1 MLKDR
6 VAELRAGHLP
16 ADPASRTSYAAGE
29 VAQCDFLF
37 PDITLPVGFGQV
49 RTANQLPVLTMVT
62 GYSRWLSAVLVPSR
76 AHEELLA
83 GWWQLISALEA
94 VPRLL
99 VWDGEGAV
107 GQYRRGDSRLTAD
120 CQAFRGT
127 LATRGLV
134 HPARMTTAGSPG
146 KSVRAARQEVA
157 QPAIQQPLPRMKVK
171 SWRLS
176 QKYVPWVRLFADPRR
191 GLPGLP

>member
-1 MLKDR
+1 
-6 VAELRAGHLP
+6 
-16 ADPASRTSYAAGE
+16 
-29 VAQCDFLF
+29 
-37 PDITLPVGFGQV
+37 
-49 RTANQLPVLTMVT
+49 MVT

-134 HPARMTTAGSPG
+134 HPARMTTAESPG